1 MVRPFAPDR
10 TAQLQS
16 TQPTTARRMRS
27 TVVPIRRAD
36 PCKCYPR
43 LMIGTS
49 MGRYRIVEPIGQGG
63 MGRVFLAEDPV
74 LGRRLAI
81 KVLPPEFTHDQARRE
96 RLLHEARAAS
106 ALNHPNIVV
115 VHDLGES
122 EGALYIAMELVDGQ
136 TLREWARAKSR
147 SPQDSLRML
156 RQATA
161 ALQVAHAAGLVHRD
175 LKPENMLVRRDGLLK
190 ILDFGLARSVTP
202 DEGMTATMPG
212 TVMGTAPYMSPEQ
225 VLGRPAGP
233 PSDLFS
239 LGTILYE
246 LLTGKHPFAAEST
259 VETMHRILHET
270 PDPPSR
276 LNRALTADFD
286 FVLAK
291 ALTKDPQRRQASMRD
306 LDVDLETLECG
317 CGPAAA
323 PTAEGTGPRA
333 IAVLPFKNI
342 GGSADL
348 NYLGVGLADAVI
360 TRLMNSPDLVVRSTG
375 SIAVY
380 ENQPVEPRRVG
391 QELDVTAVLD
401 ASFQRAGDRFRATAR
416 LVETPSGRALWAGKV
431 DLRFED
437 IFEVQDQVA
446 HGIAEAMT
454 ARLSGEGSRPK
465 KFTPSPEAYELVLR
479 GLEATRLGTK
489 EGNLRAIQEFERA
502 VMLEP
507 KYARA
512 WAHLGAMRQA
522 MVDSGFESDPTR
534 YVQAQEA
541 VDQALALDPEDAQ
554 ASFATAAL
562 HVVYGRKRESFQE
575 LLRARRKTP
584 NQSIVYHYIAYVF
597 RLNNQLDE
605 AMSAER
611 HAQSLDPNLPW
622 LFWGMARVQLLLGD
636 VGGAEETME
645 HVRRR
650 FPKHPLLGLFEGA
663 ILVEKGAYE
672 EAVEHFNTRVASD
685 VLTGSGY
692 FDRAFA
698 QFKTGDVAAAM
709 ADMPHMEAHG
719 KIDMDFA
726 ADAAAMWGHLG
737 NRDKAFEY
745 LDRAVRLGNDTLV
758 KYEKAELFGPL
769 HGDPRWEPFLA
780 AMRRRIEGY
789 RREFRWPLA
798 D

>member
-1 MVRPFAPDR
+1 
-10 TAQLQS
+10 
-16 TQPTTARRMRS
+16 
-27 TVVPIRRAD
+27 
-36 PCKCYPR
+36 
-43 LMIGTS
+43 MIGTS
-49 MGRYRIVEPIGQGG
+49 LGRYRILEPIGQGG

-74 LGRRLAI
+74 LDRRLAI
-81 KVLPPEFTHDQARRE
+81 KVLPPEFTHDKARRE

-106 ALNHPNIVV
+106 ALNHPNIIV

-122 EGALYIAMELVDGQ
+122 DGTLYVAMELVDGQ
-136 TLREWARAKSR
+136 TLREWARAKPR
-147 SPQDSLRML
+147 SPKAALGLM

-190 ILDFGLARSVTP
+190 ILDFGLARSITP
-202 DEGMTATMPG
+202 EDGGTATIPG

-233 PSDLFS
+233 SSDLFS

-246 LLTGKHPFAAEST
+246 LLTGKHPFAAESN

-276 LNRALTADFD
+276 VNRALTADFD

-291 ALTKDPQRRQASMRD
+291 ALTKDPQRRHASAHD
-306 LDVDLETLECG
+306 LDIDLETLECG

-323 PTAEGTGPRA
+323 PPSDAARGPRA

-342 GGSADL
+342 GGSPDL

-360 TRLMNSPDLVVRSTG
+360 TRLMSSPDLVVRSTG
-375 SIAVY
+375 SIAAY
-380 ENQPVEPRRVG
+380 ENLPVEPRRVG

-454 ARLSGEGSRPK
+454 ARLSGEESRRVGAPQ
-465 KFTPSPEAYELVLR
+465 KFTPSPEAYELLLR
-479 GLEATRLGTK
+479 GLEALRGGTR
-489 EGNLRAIQEFERA
+489 EGNLRAIREFERA

-507 KYARA
+507 NYARA
-512 WAHLGAMRQA
+512 WAHLGTVRQA
-522 MVDSGFESDPTR
+522 MVDSGFESDPMW
-534 YVQAQEA
+534 YVQAEEA
-541 VDQALALDPEDAQ
+541 VDRARALDPEDAQ

-562 HVVYGRKRESFQE
+562 HVVFGRKREAFQE

-584 NQSIVYHYIAYVF
+584 NQAIIYHYFAYVF
-597 RLNNQLDE
+597 RLNNLLDE

-611 HAQSLDPNLPW
+611 HAQDLDPNLPW
-622 LFWGMARVQLLLGD
+622 LFWGMTRLHLLLGD
-636 VGGAEETME
+636 IAAADEGLER
-645 HVRRR
+645 VRRR
-650 FPKHPLLGLFEGA
+650 FPNHPLIGLFEGA
-663 ILVEKGAYE
+663 ILVERGAFQ
-672 EAVEHFNTRVASD
+672 EAVEHYNVRVAPETI
-685 VLTGSGY
+685 TGSGY

-698 QFKTGDVAAAM
+698 RLRTGDVAAAM
-709 ADMPHMEAHG
+709 ADLPHMEAHG

-726 ADAAAMWGHLG
+726 SDAAAMWGHLG

-745 LDRAVRLGNDTLV
+745 LDRAVLLGNDTLA
-758 KYEKAELFGPL
+758 KYEKDILFGPL
-769 HGDPRWEPFLA
+769 HADPRWGSFLSGV
-780 AMRRRIEGY
+780 RRRVEEY
-789 RREFRWPLA
+789 RREFHWPLPE
-798 D
+798 